1 MRSLFQQNI
10 YKDKWLLLVGIPL
23 LTFLTQHIGL
33 SIETSKAL
41 IREPDYFSIFL
52 YNLLGILLIFM
63 LNKWLI
69 LWLDHRLPYRPQ
81 FRKRLLVQLGLGL
94 LVTMIIGELHSY
106 IYVKFLNEGISWSS
120 RYITD
125 LPFTVLLTILI
136 HLIYIGFYL
145 QHTSSKATEA
155 TPAAPPPTDQP
166 IHKSHFKVSI
176 GNKNMLLGTDE
187 IALLVSQNKIT
198 QALTLD
204 GKRFITTYSLKQAY
218 EMIDPAG
225 FFQANRQI
233 IINRILVK
241 GYRRLPNRKLELILE
256 NPDLFPDPIFISKEK
271 TPHFLDWLS
280 A

>member
-1 MRSLFQQNI
+1 
-10 YKDKWLLLVGIPL
+10 
-23 LTFLTQHIGL
+23 
-33 SIETSKAL
+33 
-41 IREPDYFSIFL
+41 
-52 YNLLGILLIFM
+52 M
-63 LNKWLI
+63 LN
-69 LWLDHRLPYRPQ
+69 YNFQ
-81 FRKRLLVQLGLGL
+81 
-94 LVTMIIGELHSY
+94 
-106 IYVKFLNEGISWSS
+106 
-120 RYITD
+120 
-125 LPFTVLLTILI
+125 
-136 HLIYIGFYL
+136 LIYIGFYL
-145 QHTSSKATEA
+145 QHTSSKADEA
-155 TPAAPPPTDQP
+155 TPVVPPPTDQP